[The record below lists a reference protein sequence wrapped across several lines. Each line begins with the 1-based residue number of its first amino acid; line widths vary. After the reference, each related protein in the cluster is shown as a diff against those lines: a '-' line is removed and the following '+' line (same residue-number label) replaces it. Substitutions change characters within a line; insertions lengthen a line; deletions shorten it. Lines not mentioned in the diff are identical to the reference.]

1 MNPPMNP
8 GTESTAMT
16 TTQSQQP
23 RSEEFQFSGDTLLS
37 KIKEIIRAGNVRR
50 VIIKNEEGRVLI
62 DIPLT
67 LGVVGTLLAP
77 QLAAIG
83 AIAALVM
90 RGSIVIEKEV
100 DATTPAPSAPTPS
113 M

>member
-1 MNPPMNP
+1 
-8 GTESTAMT
+8 MT
-16 TTQSQQP
+16 DP
-23 RSEEFQFSGDTLLS
+23 NFRSEEFSFSGDSLLA
-37 KIKEIIRAGNVRR
+37 KIKEILHEGHVRR
-50 VIIKNEEGRVLI
+50 VIIKNEEGRVLV

-90 RGSIVIEKEV
+90 RGTIVIEKEAS
-100 DATTPAPSAPTPS
+100 DS
-113 M
+113 

>member
-1 MNPPMNP
+1 MVDTQAS
-8 GTESTAMT
+8 GSTGA
-16 TTQSQQP
+16 
-23 RSEEFQFSGDTLLS
+23 RSEEFQFSGDTLIG
-37 KIKEIIRAGNVRR
+37 KVKEIIRAGNVRR

-83 AIAALVM
+83 AIAALVLK
-90 RGSIVIEKEV
+90 GSIVIEKEV
-100 DATTPAPSAPTPS
+100 TTPSTVTPS
-113 M
+113 L

>member
-1 MNPPMNP
+1 M
-8 GTESTAMT
+8 TETHSTR
-16 TTQSQQP
+16 S
-23 RSEEFQFSGDTLLS
+23 RSEEFQFSGDTLLG
-37 KIKEIIRAGNVRR
+37 KIKEIVRAGNVRR

-83 AIAALVM
+83 AIAALVLK
-90 RGSIVIEKEV
+90 GSIVIEKDV
-100 DATTPAPSAPTPS
+100 DTPPDVTPS
-113 M
+113 P